1 MRSPRAKLD
10 TGKRSAS
17 VMAGLGGQG
26 GGQSGGQSGGQGGGQ
41 TNPSVE
47 DLSDF
52 LSKMD
57 SCIAVN
63 KRAADCL
70 IKSSALEPEA
80 GERDAESLNNT
91 HTRSLALNSSKLL

>member
-17 VMAGLGGQG
+17 VMAGLGGQTLG
-26 GGQSGGQSGGQGGGQ
+26 HTGGQAGGQ

-91 HTRSLALNSSKLL
+91 HTRSLALNSSNQL